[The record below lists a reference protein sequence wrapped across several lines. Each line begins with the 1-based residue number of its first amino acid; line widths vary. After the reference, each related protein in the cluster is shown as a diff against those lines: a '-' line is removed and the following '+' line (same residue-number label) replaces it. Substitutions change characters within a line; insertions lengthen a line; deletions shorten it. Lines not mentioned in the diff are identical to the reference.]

1 MTAIQGLDYTNARIL
16 APMVRIGTL
25 PTRLMALEYGAD
37 IVYTP
42 EVVDK
47 AIAGAVRVVNEN
59 NGTIDY
65 LQKGVS
71 VFRTH
76 PVEKSKLVFQIG
88 SANADLALEA
98 ALTVAQDVSTIDL
111 NCGCPKR
118 FSIHGG
124 MGAALME
131 EPEKLCGILRKL
143 VEHSGLPVT
152 CKIRIFP
159 DREKTLQLVKMI
171 EATGIKA
178 LAVHCRYRDQRPREK
193 AHWDRLKEIVDAVS
207 IPVIAN
213 GDVWEYQHLDK
224 LQELTGAK
232 AVMFARR
239 AEANVSIFRKEGP
252 LPLNEIVTTYLRKCL
267 ETRNHHSNT
276 KYVLMQMFVDHTK
289 DPRYRQL
296 CEAKSFRA
304 VSKVFGME
312 GELDAWI
319 QSQQAKG
326 FPTDLDTVPRKAGE
340 IAGTA
345 KQQEQQQQQQ
355 QQQNQARGKRKL
367 EQQQEQGH
375 GDEKDTLEQPASKKQ
390 QIGDVVKIK
399 TDTQTPVV
407 AVLGDETTSQLPP
420 AEAAQLET
428 SATTATT
435 TTATTEAKKEDEE
448 KDGVLPSAG
457 AEQALTSA
465 IITPASL

>member
-1 MTAIQGLDYTNARIL
+1 MQALDYENARIL

-25 PTRLMALEYGAD
+25 PTRLLALEYGAD
-37 IVYTP
+37 LVYTP

-47 AIAGAVRVVNEN
+47 SIAGAVRVVNED

-65 LQKGVS
+65 LQKGVP

-76 PVEKSKLVFQIG
+76 PIEKSKLVFQIG

-131 EPEKLCGILRKL
+131 EPEKLCGILKKL

-159 DREKTLQLVKMI
+159 DREKTLKLVKMI

-193 AHWDRLKEIVDAVS
+193 GHWDRFKEIVEAVS

-213 GDVWEYQHLDK
+213 GDVWEYEHLGRLK
-224 LQELTGAK
+224 ELSGVT

-239 AEANVSIFRKEGP
+239 AEANISIFRKEGP
-252 LPLNEIVTTYLRKCL
+252 LPLMEVIKTYLRRCL

-276 KYVLMQMFVDHTK
+276 KYVLMQMFVDNTK
-289 DPRYRQL
+289 DPHYRHL
-296 CEAKSFRA
+296 VEAKNFRA
-304 VSKVFGME
+304 VCKALEME
-312 GELDAWI
+312 TELDAWI
-319 QSQQAKG
+319 ESQKAKG
-326 FPTDLDTVPRKAGE
+326 YPTDLDSVPRKQGLTTNDE
-340 IAGTA
+340 
-345 KQQEQQQQQQ
+345 KNSEQQP
-355 QQQNQARGKRKL
+355 RGKRKMDQDQDH
-367 EQQQEQGH
+367 EGGQDTV
-375 GDEKDTLEQPASKKQ
+375 GDKHATKKQ
-390 QIGDVVKIK
+390 TAAGPVESGDGSSSHL
-399 TDTQTPVV
+399 TPADTPQP
-407 AVLGDETTSQLPP
+407 EKESQ
-420 AEAAQLET
+420 ESVT
-428 SATTATT
+428 
-435 TTATTEAKKEDEE
+435 
-448 KDGVLPSAG
+448 LPSAG
-457 AEQALTSA
+457 AEQVQASISAFLTTETVTTS
-465 IITPASL
+465 

>member
-1 MTAIQGLDYTNARIL
+1 MQALDYTNARIL

-37 IVYTP
+37 LVYTP
-42 EVVDK
+42 EIVDK
-47 AIAGAVRVVNEN
+47 SIAGAVRVVNED

-76 PVEKSKLVFQIG
+76 PSEKSKLVFQIG

-131 EPEKLCGILRKL
+131 EPEKLCGILRNL
-143 VEHSGLPVT
+143 VQHSGLPVT

-159 DREKTLQLVKMI
+159 DREKTLKLVKMI

-193 AHWDRLKEIVDAVS
+193 GHWDRFKEIADAIS
-207 IPVIAN
+207 IPLIAN
-213 GDVWEYQHLDK
+213 GDVAEFDDLSR
-224 LQELTGAK
+224 LQGLAGVT

-239 AEANVSIFRKEGP
+239 AEANISVFRKEGR
-252 LPLNEIVTTYLRKCL
+252 LPLMEVVKTYIRRCL

-276 KYVLMQMFVDHTK
+276 KYVLMQMFVENTK
-289 DPRYRQL
+289 DPHYR
-296 CEAKSFRA
+296 EIVSAKNFRA
-304 VSKVFGME
+304 ICKAVEME
-312 GELDAWI
+312 PELDAWI
-319 QSQQAKG
+319 ESQRIKG
-326 FPTDLDTVPRKAGE
+326 YPTDLDSAPRKAGLAPNE
-340 IAGTA
+340 EKDT
-345 KQQEQQQQQQ
+345 KESEQQPP
-355 QQQNQARGKRKL
+355 REKRKL
-367 EQQQEQGH
+367 EQSHEG
-375 GDEKDTLEQPASKKQ
+375 GEC
-390 QIGDVVKIK
+390 V
-399 TDTQTPVV
+399 
-407 AVLGDETTSQLPP
+407 
-420 AEAAQLET
+420 T
-428 SATTATT
+428 SAEKPA
-435 TTATTEAKKEDEE
+435 AKKHVGSSKDSTPQLSPVEE
-448 KDGVLPSAG
+448 KSQESVDTLPSAG
-457 AEQALTSA
+457 AEQAQNPVLIST
-465 IITPASL
+465 TPAITSSTTTS

>member
-1 MTAIQGLDYTNARIL
+1 MQALDYTNARIL

-25 PTRLMALEYGAD
+25 PIRLMALEYGAD
-37 IVYTP
+37 LVYTP

-47 AIAGAVRVVNEN
+47 GIVGAERVVNED

-65 LQKGVS
+65 LVKGVS

-76 PVEKSKLVFQIG
+76 PIEKSKLVFQIG

-143 VEHSGLPVT
+143 VQHSGLPVT

-159 DREKTLQLVKMI
+159 DREKTLKLVKMI

-178 LAVHCRYRDQRPREK
+178 LAVHCRYRDERPREPG
-193 AHWDRLKEIVDAVS
+193 HWDRFQEIVEAVS

-213 GDVWEYQHLDK
+213 GDVVEYSQLGK
-224 LQELTGAK
+224 LQELAGVT
-232 AVMFARR
+232 AVMYARK

-252 LPLNEIVTTYLRKCL
+252 LPLMDIVRQYLRKCITL
-267 ETRNHHSNT
+267 RNHHSNT
-276 KYVLMQMFVDHTK
+276 KYVLMQMFVEDTK
-289 DPRYRQL
+289 SPHYRPL

-304 VSKVFGME
+304 VVKVFDME
-312 GELDAWI
+312 AELDAWI

-326 FPTDLDTVPRKAGE
+326 YPTDLDTPPRKSADE
-340 IAGTA
+340 NN
-345 KQQEQQQQQQ
+345 KQAQQQQS
-355 QQQNQARGKRKL
+355 RGKRKL
-367 EQQQEQGH
+367 QESQNNGTVTEVQNGEQEPDQPVGKKH
-375 GDEKDTLEQPASKKQ
+375 AGDGSSSQPTPAGTPQSDA
-390 QIGDVVKIK
+390 DV
-399 TDTQTPVV
+399 
-407 AVLGDETTSQLPP
+407 
-420 AEAAQLET
+420 AE
-428 SATTATT
+428 
-435 TTATTEAKKEDEE
+435 TTATTEKVNKDEGE
-448 KDGVLPSAG
+448 SLLPSADIEH
-457 AEQALTSA
+457 EQPTATAPVS
-465 IITPASL
+465 SS

>member
-1 MTAIQGLDYTNARIL
+1 MQALDYTNARIL
-16 APMVRIGTL
+16 APMVRVGTL

-37 IVYTP
+37 LVYTP

-47 AIAGAVRVVNEN
+47 SIAGAVRVVNED

-65 LQKGVS
+65 LQNGVP

-76 PVEKSKLVFQIG
+76 PIEKSKLVFQIG

-159 DREKTLQLVKMI
+159 DREKTLKLVKMI

-193 AHWDRLKEIVDAVS
+193 GHWDRFKEIVDAIS

-213 GDVWEYQHLDK
+213 GDVWEYEHLSR
-224 LQELTGAK
+224 LQELSGVT

-252 LPLNEIVTTYLRKCL
+252 LPFMEVVKTYLRKCL

-276 KYVLMQMFVDHTK
+276 KYVLMKMFADNTK
-289 DPRYRQL
+289 DPHYRHL
-296 CEAKSFRA
+296 VEAKNFRA
-304 VSKVFGME
+304 VCKAIEME
-312 GELDAWI
+312 PELDAWI
-319 QSQQAKG
+319 ESQNANG
-326 FPTDLDTVPRKAGE
+326 YPTDLDSVPRKQGLAASEEQKSG
-340 IAGTA
+340 
-345 KQQEQQQQQQ
+345 EQQQS
-355 QQQNQARGKRKL
+355 RGKRKI
-367 EQQQEQGH
+367 EGDQGDHEQG
-375 GDEKDTLEQPASKKQ
+375 EDTTSVKPAAKKQ
-390 QIGDVVKIK
+390 I
-399 TDTQTPVV
+399 
-407 AVLGDETTSQLPP
+407 
-420 AEAAQLET
+420 AEISVESGGGSGKEAQESFT
-428 SATTATT
+428 
-435 TTATTEAKKEDEE
+435 
-448 KDGVLPSAG
+448 LPSAG
-457 AEQALTSA
+457 AEQVQEPTPVTSA
-465 IITPASL
+465 VVSIPS